1 MLGFLIL
8 LIVICLVLFALLL
21 LVITDVHRI
30 SRDLDYINHHN
41 TNAGITS
48 NTNLPLIRKL
58 SAGINQNLNTMHQLQ
73 IEQVEQEKKIHQMLM
88 DLTHDI
94 KTPLTV
100 ATGYVQLL
108 DRQPEANPKPSL
120 ARIANNLRSVNYY
133 LHYLMDF
140 NLIQEKTRSLNHQSV
155 NVSELLKN
163 ELFDY
168 YDQLT
173 ASGLKVTP
181 AITDQLMLETDETL
195 MRRIIQNLIGN
206 WLKYAKSQ
214 AKLSFARQDNHH
226 LVMTFSNDTAQPV
239 SHVDQLVDR
248 FYTTDAARTTQSVGL
263 GLSIVQSLTT
273 TLGGKMK
280 LEAHDDSFTVK
291 LTFRTDKLPAH

>member
-108 DRQPEANPKPSL
+108 DRQPEADPKPSL

-263 GLSIVQSLTT
+263 GLSIVPSQTP

>member
-108 DRQPEANPKPSL
+108 DRQPEADPKPSL

-291 LTFRTDKLPAH
+291 LTFRTDKLPVY

>member
-100 ATGYVQLL
+100 ATGYVQLR
-108 DRQPEANPKPSL
+108 DRQPEADPKPSL

>member
-108 DRQPEANPKPSL
+108 DRQPEADPKPSL

-155 NVSELLKN
+155 NISELLKN

-226 LVMTFSNDTAQPV
+226 LVMTFSNDTTQPV

>member
-108 DRQPEANPKPSL
+108 DRQPEADPKPSL

-133 LHYLMDF
+133 LHYLMDS

-226 LVMTFSNDTAQPV
+226 LVMTFANDTAQPV